1 MSDEARTARLP
12 VSVEDRG
19 LGGLQMLVT
28 AGAASFVADED
39 VALGGLDLGPN
50 PHELVA
56 AGLGACTTMTLRLYA
71 QRKGWPLGRVDVSVT
86 WERQAATTPPDRFH
100 RRIVIGGALDAEQVT
115 RLLEIAEK
123 CPVHRLLTVGAA
135 IDTAMTHDPAASGG

>member
-1 MSDEARTARLP
+1 
-12 VSVEDRG
+12 
-19 LGGLQMLVT
+19 MLVT
-28 AGAASFVADED
+28 AGAARFVADED

-86 WERQAATTPPDRFH
+86 WERQAAATPPDRFH

-123 CPVHRLLTVGAA
+123 CPVHRLLTAGAA

>member
-1 MSDEARTARLP
+1 
-12 VSVEDRG
+12 
-19 LGGLQMLVT
+19 MLVT

-123 CPVHRLLTVGAA
+123 CPVHRLLTAGAA